1 MLLRTTLKTPVGA
14 LSLISREHILIAA
27 GFTSQDELLSSISNQ
42 DRQLESKKV
51 NQIPIISDL
60 VSDYFDGDLRALDGI
75 KVDQEGEKFSQS
87 AWRVMRKISPGKTL
101 TYADLAKRA
110 GSEDAVRAAGS
121 ACARNLIALVVP
133 CHRIVKTGGALGNYA
148 YGLKYMSSLLHRR
161 VRGEVHHFVG
171 SGRRRAT
178 NLSPATSVPHSVR
191 RAAALRAVL
200 LTFGAFALRVMH
212 FVCLQ

>member
-1 MLLRTTLKTPVGA
+1 VLLRTTLKTPVGA

-27 GFTSQDELLSSISNQ
+27 GFTSQDELLSSISKQ

-51 NQIPIISDL
+51 SQIPIISDL

-87 AWRVMRKISPGKTL
+87 AWRVMRKIAPGRTL

-148 YGLKYMSSLLHRR
+148 YGLKYKQWLLSHE
-161 VRGEVHHFVG
+161 G
-171 SGRRRAT
+171 
-178 NLSPATSVPHSVR
+178 
-191 RAAALRAVL
+191 AL
-200 LTFGAFALRVMH
+200 
-212 FVCLQ
+212 